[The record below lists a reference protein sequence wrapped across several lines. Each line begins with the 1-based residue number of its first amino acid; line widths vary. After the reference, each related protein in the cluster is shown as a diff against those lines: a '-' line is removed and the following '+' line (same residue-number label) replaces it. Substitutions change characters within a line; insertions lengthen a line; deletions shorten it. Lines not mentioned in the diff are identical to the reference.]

1 VKTEAE
7 TRATEEYHPP
17 TQSRLGQW
25 IDTSV
30 LLLLVFGA
38 LYTPVL
44 LGWTSPEARV
54 RAVSN
59 PTWESLHQ
67 NPTEAAQW
75 QKLGYDPGKAAPLI
89 ESRFDYR
96 IDPIGLAA
104 TALLLIGYF
113 GFVVVISER
122 EYRGVIAERFGAPE
136 DTGA

>member
-1 VKTEAE
+1 VKTEAD
-7 TRATEEYHPP
+7 TRNTEEYRPP
-17 TQSRLGQW
+17 TQSRVGQW
-25 IDTSV
+25 IDTAV

-38 LYTPVL
+38 LYAPVL

-54 RAVSN
+54 QVVSH

-67 NPTEAAQW
+67 NPTMATQW
-75 QKLGYDPGKAAPLI
+75 QKLGYDPAKAAPLI

-113 GFVVVISER
+113 GFVVFVSER
-122 EYRGVIAERFGAPE
+122 EYRSVIAEKFGPAK
-136 DTGA
+136 DSDQ